1 MTRLGRNQ
9 TRKQQRHLMAVFA
22 RGRSGTLA

>member
-1 MTRLGRNQ
+1 MTRAGRIQ

-22 RGRSGTLA
+22 RGRSGALA